1 MLTLNGLDEIRAAAG
16 TDLGASS
23 WRDVTQARITA
34 FAQATDDHEAVH
46 LDPNVAHAAGL
57 PGTIA
62 HGLYTLS
69 LGPGLLGELLQVTGV
84 ELALNYGFDSVR
96 WLAPVPNGARVRMR
110 AEVAEV
116 TEIAR
121 GVRVRL
127 RQTFEQE
134 GAVRPV
140 CVADALVA
148 WFDSSPARRVA

>member
-1 MLTLNGLDEIRAAAG
+1 MLTLTGLDEIRAAVG

-23 WRDVTQARITA
+23 WREVSQDRITA

-46 LDPNVAHAAGL
+46 LDPDVAQAAGL

-69 LGPGLLGELLQVTGV
+69 LGPGMLGELLQVTGV

-116 TEIAR
+116 TELDG

-134 GAVRPV
+134 GVQRPV
-140 CVADALVA
+140 CVAHALVA
-148 WFDSSPARRVA
+148 WFDPSPARREA